1 MVGDSVAIAMRNCII
16 YFLNRRRETVVQ
28 IMIERRAP
36 LLKHFGVDKTLK
48 IDLEPYCREFYEN
61 QEAYTEQQRGIW
73 RAEWEHYFHGHGCRL
88 THIQTKEYF
97 DWDASDPR
105 YFRAWEFIHHL
116 QWKIRTDPHN
126 SDIAILREQG
136 LVNSAYRDEITKIL
150 DRLVREGILTNVP
163 NEFGERQLKLSR

>member
-1 MVGDSVAIAMRNCII
+1 VTDTVTIAMRNII
-16 YFLNRRRETVVQ
+16 IAYLNRRRATVVQ

-36 LLKHFGVDKTLK
+36 LLKHFGVDKALK

-88 THIQTKEYF
+88 THMQTKEYF

-105 YFRAWEFIHHL
+105 QFEVREFAGHL
-116 QWKIRTDPHN
+116 GWRLQNEVED
-126 SDIAILREQG
+126 SDLAILRSQDWTK
-136 LVNSAYRDEITKIL
+136 SAYWEAITRIL
-150 DRLVREGILTNVP
+150 DQMLQAGILAKVQ
-163 NEFGERQLKLSR
+163 NEFGGERLKLLR